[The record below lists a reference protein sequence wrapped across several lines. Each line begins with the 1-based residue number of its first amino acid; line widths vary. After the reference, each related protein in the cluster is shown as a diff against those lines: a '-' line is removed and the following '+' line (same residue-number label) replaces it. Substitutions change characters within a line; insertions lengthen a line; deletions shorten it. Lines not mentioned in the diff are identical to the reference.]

1 VLGIRSTTCIGT
13 LYIVNT
19 RQRGVEFGIFI
30 DDMIEVLGVLFEL
43 RIEHTD
49 PLFDQR
55 RILVTTIT
63 TIINDVVTV
72 IFVNLN
78 VVHVVT
84 AGAKLHGI

>member
-1 VLGIRSTTCIGT
+1 VLGICSTTCIGT
-13 LYIVNT
+13 LYIINT
-19 RQRGVEFGIFI
+19 RQGGVEFGIFI
-30 DDMIEVLGVLFEL
+30 DNMIEILGVLFEL
-43 RIEHTD
+43 RIEHTH

-78 VVHVVT
+78 VVHIVA